1 MFPLQP
7 PRGARV
13 RARLLEPPREVVKRL
28 APRDVVHEQRAG
40 GAAVVTPRDGP
51 EAFLAGRV
59 PNLNRK
65 GVSILSKLGGNVV
78 NSYRFDV
85 LHVHFAC
92 MEHREE
98 RRFPDSPVAEDDQV
112 KFLVN
117 NQAETSPAFSGFQ
130 STYIEDK
137 YQIIIGNI
145 GFSRVG
151 LIESIEVSKQGSTP
165 ITWTANLSF
174 IAGAPIAA
182 E

>member
-1 MFPLQP
+1 MGEVIEIRSFKTGKKYRYLIRNINTVSINLTTPATAMPLP
-7 PRGARV
+7 
-13 RARLLEPPREVVKRL
+13 
-28 APRDVVHEQRAG
+28 
-40 GAAVVTPRDGP
+40 
-51 EAFLAGRV
+51 LAGDANNVLTKAEGNTCRIS
-59 PNLNRK
+59 
-65 GVSILSKLGGNVV
+65 VSW
-78 NSYRFDV
+78 V
-85 LHVHFAC
+85 LHDEASDVILQNPYNTDGSSVGGGTTPFGLTTKKNA
-92 MEHREE
+92 
-98 RRFPDSPVAEDDQV
+98 DDQV

-117 NQAETSPAFSGFQ
+117 NQAETSPSFSGFQ
-130 STYIEDK
+130 TTYIEDK

>member
-1 MFPLQP
+1 MSISLTSPATAMALP
-7 PRGARV
+7 
-13 RARLLEPPREVVKRL
+13 
-28 APRDVVHEQRAG
+28 
-40 GAAVVTPRDGP
+40 
-51 EAFLAGRV
+51 LAGDASNVLTKAEGNTLRV
-59 PNLNRK
+59 T
-65 GVSILSKLGGNVV
+65 VSWTLHDEATDVILQNPYNTEGSSVGGGTTPFGLTTKKN
-78 NSYRFDV
+78 
-85 LHVHFAC
+85 A
-92 MEHREE
+92 
-98 RRFPDSPVAEDDQV
+98 DDQV